1 MNAIMAGVIGYI
13 LIQFL
18 IGALVARQIS
28 TETDYINAGRRLGS
42 VVGAFTVFATWFGA
56 EVIVGTSGSVYEQ
69 GLKGAEFDPF
79 GYALS
84 LFIAGFVFAAALWR
98 RGLTTFADFFR
109 DRFGTLTERLVVILL
124 VPGSIFWAAA
134 QIRAFGQV
142 VSAVSATDVTIA
154 ITFAAVVV
162 SAYTALGGLMADAI
176 TDLFQGIAVIVGLL
190 VLAFLAS
197 SQLGGF
203 SQSLASLSSER
214 FDLSVAGGGAGW
226 AERFEHWLVPICGT
240 VVAIELVSRILGC
253 RSAEV
258 AARATMAGAG
268 LYLAVGLIPVY
279 LGLIGPSL
287 LPGIA
292 EEHLEQ
298 VVPRLAEQLMPSLLY
313 VVFAGAVISAILSTV
328 DSTLI
333 AAASLLSHNV
343 IMELAGNP
351 SERTRLIAVRACVVA
366 LTLVAYA
373 LAMKAASIRDLVEI
387 AAAFGSSGVVV
398 CLVFG
403 LFTGFGNQPSAVAA
417 LVTGAGVWGAAT
429 LSGAT
434 STPYTFALIAS
445 VLAYL
450 ALACLPAATS
460 AHRAV
465 ERSVRIDEQTQF
477 NHID

>member
-1 MNAIMAGVIGYI
+1 MNAVMAGVIGYI
-13 LIQFL
+13 LFQFL
-18 IGALVARQIS
+18 IGALVSRRIA
-28 TETDYINAGRRLGS
+28 TERDYINAGRRLGP
-42 VVGAFTVFATWFGA
+42 VVGTFTVFATWFGA
-56 EVIVGTSGSVYEQ
+56 EVIVGTSGSVYGQ

-109 DRFGTLTERLVVILL
+109 DRFGTVSERLVVVLL

-142 VSAVSATDVTIA
+142 VSAVSEADVTIA

-162 SAYTALGGLMADAI
+162 SAYTVLGGLMADAI
-176 TDLFQGIAVIVGLL
+176 TDVVQGLAIIVGLL
-190 VLAFLAS
+190 VLAVLAAGA
-197 SQLGGF
+197 LGGF
-203 SQSLASLSSER
+203 AASIQTIPAER
-214 FDLSVAGGGAGW
+214 FDISMAAHGTGW
-226 AERFEHWLVPICGT
+226 AKRIEHWLVPICGT

-279 LGLIGPSL
+279 LGLVGPAI
-287 LPGIA
+287 LPGLA
-292 EEHLEQ
+292 AGDLEQ
-298 VVPRLAEQLMPSLLY
+298 VVPLMAERLMPDLLY
-313 VVFAGAVISAILSTV
+313 IVFAGAILSAILSTV

-343 IMELAGNP
+343 VMELAGNP
-351 SERTRLIAVRACVVA
+351 GERTRLLAVRTCVVV
-366 LTLVAYA
+366 LTVLAYL
-373 LAMKAASIRDLVEI
+373 LAMSATSIRDLVEV

-403 LFTGFGNQPSAVAA
+403 LFTRLGGQASAVAA
-417 LVTGAGVWGAAT
+417 LLTGAGVWGVAT
-429 LSGAT
+429 LSGLTA
-434 STPYTFALIAS
+434 TPYTFALCAAVAAYVLLAS
-445 VLAYL
+445 VASHL
-450 ALACLPAATS
+450 
-460 AHRAV
+460 
-465 ERSVRIDEQTQF
+465 
-477 NHID
+477 N

>member
-18 IGALVARQIS
+18 IGALVSRSIA
-28 TETDYINAGRRLGS
+28 TESDYINAGRRLGPI
-42 VVGAFTVFATWFGA
+42 VGAFTVFATWFGA
-56 EVIVGTSGSVYEQ
+56 EVIVGTSGSVYEN

-109 DRFGTLTERLVVILL
+109 DRFGQATERFVVVLL

-142 VSAVSATDVTIA
+142 VSAVSDTDVTLA
-154 ITFAAVVV
+154 ITFAAAVVC
-162 SAYTALGGLMADAI
+162 AYTVLGGLMADAI
-176 TDLFQGIAVIVGLL
+176 TDLVQGLAVIVGLL
-190 VLAFLAS
+190 VLAYLAAGE
-197 SQLGGF
+197 LGGVR
-203 SQSLASLSSER
+203 QSIAALPPGR
-214 FDLSVAGGGAGW
+214 FDLSAAADATWTDW
-226 AERFEHWLVPICGT
+226 AERLEHWLIPICGT

-279 LGLIGPSL
+279 LGLIGPQV

-292 EEHLEQ
+292 ADNLEQ
-298 VVPRLAEQLMPSLLY
+298 VVPLMAEKLMPGVLY
-313 VVFAGAVISAILSTV
+313 IVFAGAIISAILSTV

-333 AAASLLSHNV
+333 AAASLLSHNLV
-343 IMELAGNP
+343 TELMGNP
-351 SERTRLIAVRACVVA
+351 SERVRLLTVRACVIV

-373 LAMKAASIRDLVEI
+373 LAMTATSIRDLVEI

-403 LFTGFGNQPSAVAA
+403 LFTRIGGQASALAA
-417 LVTGAGVWGAAT
+417 LLAGATVWAAGTLTGV
-429 LSGAT
+429 T
-434 STPYTFALIAS
+434 STPYT
-445 VLAYL
+445 L
-450 ALACLPAATS
+450 ALVAAVSAYVLLARLRPAADPAPPT
-460 AHRAV
+460 R
-465 ERSVRIDEQTQF
+465 TG
-477 NHID
+477 

>member
-1 MNAIMAGVIGYI
+1 MI
-13 LIQFL
+13 
-18 IGALVARQIS
+18 LVAEDQPAPSRKLNLTAQGKGKIGIS
-28 TETDYINAGRRLGS
+28 LLGIP
-42 VVGAFTVFATWFGA
+42 GIQRPG

-69 GLKGAEFDPF
+69 GLRGAEFDPF

-84 LFIAGFVFAAALWR
+84 LFIAGFFFAAALWR

-142 VSAVSATDVTIA
+142 VSAVSAADVTLA
-154 ITFAAVVV
+154 ITFAAAVVC
-162 SAYTALGGLMADAI
+162 AYTVLGGLMADAI
-176 TDLFQGIAVIVGLL
+176 TDLVQGIAVIIGLG
-190 VLAFLAS
+190 VLAVLAAG
-197 SQLGGF
+197 QLGGF
-203 SQSLASLSSER
+203 TASLAALPAER
-214 FDLSVAGGGAGW
+214 FDIATAPGSGSWG
-226 AERFEHWLVPICGT
+226 ERLESWLIPVCGT

-279 LGLIGPSL
+279 LGLVAPAL
-287 LPGIA
+287 VPGLSGDN
-292 EEHLEQ
+292 LEQ
-298 VVPRLAEQLMPSLLY
+298 VVPLLAERLMPSLLY

-343 IMELAGNP
+343 VMELMGHP
-351 SERTRLIAVRACVVA
+351 SERTRLLSVRATVIA
-366 LTLVAYA
+366 LTLLAYT
-373 LAMKAASIRDLVEI
+373 LAMNTTSIRDLVET

-403 LFTGFGNQPSAVAA
+403 LFTQFGGQPSALAA
-417 LVTGAGVWGAAT
+417 LIVGAGVWGAAT
-429 LSGAT
+429 VSEVTA
-434 STPYTFALIAS
+434 TPYTYALLAAL
-445 VLAYL
+445 LAY
-450 ALACLPAATS
+450 CLMAWRTPGRPADS
-460 AHRAV
+460 
-465 ERSVRIDEQTQF
+465 ERTGR
-477 NHID
+477 

>member
-1 MNAIMAGVIGYI
+1 MNAVMAGVIGYI

-18 IGALVARQIS
+18 IGALVSRRIT
-28 TETDYINAGRRLGS
+28 TESDYINAGRRLGP

-69 GLKGAEFDPF
+69 GLRGAEFDPF

-109 DRFGTLTERLVVILL
+109 ERFGILTERLVVILL

-142 VSAVSATDVTIA
+142 VSAVSQTDVTIA
-154 ITFAAVVV
+154 ITFAAIVV
-162 SAYTALGGLMADAI
+162 SAYTVLGGLMADAI
-176 TDLFQGIAVIVGLL
+176 TDLVQGLAVIVGLL
-190 VLAFLAS
+190 VLAVLAS
-197 SQLGGF
+197 AELGGF
-203 SQSLASLSSER
+203 AQSLANLPAER
-214 FDLSVAGGGAGW
+214 LDLMSTGEGESW
-226 AERFEHWLVPICGT
+226 AERVEQWLVPVCGT

-287 LPGIA
+287 LPGLSGDQ
-292 EEHLEQ
+292 LEQ
-298 VVPRLAEQLMPSLLY
+298 VVPQLAERLMPNLLY

-343 IMELAGNP
+343 VMELAGNP
-351 SERTRLIAVRACVVA
+351 SQRTRLIAVRASVVV
-366 LTLVAYA
+366 LTFVAYA
-373 LAMKAASIRDLVEI
+373 LAMTATSIRDFVEI

-403 LFTGFGNQPSAVAA
+403 LFTRFGSQPSALAA
-417 LVTGAGVWGAAT
+417 LIAGAGVWGTAT
-429 LSGAT
+429 LTQAT
-434 STPYTFALIAS
+434 PTPYMFAL
-445 VLAYL
+445 LAALVAYI
-450 ALACLPAATS
+450 ALAGKGRTQPAP
-460 AHRAV
+460 HGPNRAAP
-465 ERSVRIDEQTQF
+465 
-477 NHID
+477 